1 MSAGLT
7 PACPVC
13 DRELTQAEQAWNCA
27 ACARA
32 WPIER
37 GVLDLREPGLA
48 TIEDPWPWTRKVAE
62 QALSQLCAGAEWKTV
77 FESALLAL
85 DDERADHLMLLT
97 REARAAW
104 LVLLN
109 GEPGPT
115 LCIGNASS
123 GAAIALARAG
133 HRVVLVDRSLT
144 RLELGLAQAR
154 GMASVEA
161 SAVCVGERSRLPFC
175 DGAFDLVLQE
185 QGLPQA
191 RTPWNYSVN
200 ELARVCRVELVQ
212 SANNRLGYKRSRGRR
227 GDFAIPS
234 PLEYFKGALFPAHGE
249 RSLRGYRA
257 ALWNA
262 KWEHVRAFAL
272 YPHLS
277 DFTHLV
283 NLDRGGPT
291 LMLGPKE
298 RRNRPKIL
306 ATSLGLFPWLTP
318 SFAFLARKKSAAA
331 RPATRLD
338 RVLDDLAA
346 HIGEPRPDAEFV
358 HATRGNSTLVFTHMV
373 GRGEADSQGRWV
385 VHVPLSEQQR
395 VQLIQHHAR
404 LSLVREKFGAVAVPQ
419 PLWIGESNGL
429 TIACERRLP
438 GISAPQFT
446 GDHAVAK
453 RMFADV
459 ARDFSTL
466 TMRQPQVFDA
476 ADFERLV
483 AARFALVARFAAVPA
498 TVERLAVLC
507 ESMRAVLVGARLP
520 LVLHHSDLRSKHIQ
534 IRPDGSVIG
543 YLDWGSS
550 ETEDLPYFDVLHM
563 IVHERKHEA
572 GLSAA
577 AAWRIVRERGE
588 LRDYEQRALDDYS
601 ERIGIDEP
609 ARRAI
614 EAIYPVIVAG
624 MAERNWDYSRPRWL
638 ARQFGI

>member
-1 MSAGLT
+1 MSAGIT
-7 PACPVC
+7 PACPIC
-13 DRELTQAEQAWNCA
+13 DRELVQAADAWNCA
-27 ACARA
+27 RCARA
-32 WPIER
+32 WPIEQ
-37 GVLDLREPGLA
+37 GVLDLREHGLA
-48 TIEDPWPWTRKVAE
+48 TIEDPWPWTREVGE
-62 QALSQLCAGAEWKTV
+62 HALSALRAGAAWKSV
-77 FESALLAL
+77 FESALLSL

-104 LVLLN
+104 LVFLQ
-109 GEPGPT
+109 GEPGQA

-133 HRVVLVDRSLT
+133 HRVVLMDRSPA

-154 GMASVEA
+154 GMAGIDA
-161 SAVCVGERSRLPFC
+161 FAVCVGARTRLPFG

-191 RTPWNYSVN
+191 RTPWKYSLN
-200 ELARVCRVELVQ
+200 ELARVSRAELVL

-234 PLEYFKGALFPAHGE
+234 PIAYVSGALFPAHGE

-262 KWEHVRAFAL
+262 NLDHVRAFAL

-298 RRNRPKIL
+298 RLNRPKIL
-306 ATSLGLFPWLTP
+306 ATKLGLFPWLTP
-318 SFAFLARKKSAAA
+318 SFAFLARKKKLAA
-331 RPATRLD
+331 RSQTRLD

-346 HIGEPRPDAEFV
+346 RIGESRPDAEFV
-358 HATRGNSTLVFTHMV
+358 HATRGNTTLIFTRLV
-373 GRGEADSQGRWV
+373 GRGEDEPRGRWV

-404 LSLVREKFGAVAVPQ
+404 LALVREKFSAVAVPE
-419 PLWIGESNGL
+419 PLWIGESQGL

-446 GDHAVAK
+446 GDHTVAK

-466 TMRQPQVFDA
+466 TMRPAQVFDA
-476 ADFERLV
+476 ADFERLI
-483 AARFALVARFAAVPA
+483 APRFALVARFAAVPA
-498 TVERLAVLC
+498 TVERLGELC
-507 ESMRAVLVGARLP
+507 ESVRGQLVGARLP

-543 YLDWGSS
+543 YMDWGSC
-550 ETEDLPYFDVLHM
+550 EIDDLPYFDLLHM

-572 GLSAA
+572 GLTAA
-577 AAWRIVRERGE
+577 QAWRIVRERGE

-601 ERIGIDEP
+601 ERIDIDER

-638 ARQFGI
+638 ARQFGL